1 MTVRFLTVRFQC
13 GIWPARFTG
22 AVRAIARSGAPLAY
36 WPAVSFRRRIRR
48 REAVPPIGG
57 TASGTGYCR
66 REVGGSGGIPNGMPQ
81 GTPMGVLAYRRPIGR
96 RHFGAAGRRRPGMG
110 GGAVCGRLLAS
121 FAFRPVGRRGIWS
134 GGNGASY
141 RRHGMV
147 PAMAGTVYG
156 GTVGGRGKAPTG
168 PCGDAGG
175 RPSVSCSRSIALF
188 PACRP
193 GNADLRFLN
202 ESGCEPTEPA
212 VHNGGRRASARR
224 PARSLGVIPNVPSS
238 RVDLNTPHTAAA
250 SGGGSKAG
258 MDVARPDEALQGRW
272 GVLPR
277 PSGKRRTAMAGRIR
291 PAFLGGPKRGGRC
304 RQIWGGHCR
313 LDWGDVCRL
322 LPGGHCRRTSW
333 GIGCG
338 AGAGAAG
345 GGDRAPAVLR
355 AGRAAGTWA
364 RDPEGNGVLRG
375 RRLGSGK
382 TTCATETL
390 PGSLAYRIS
399 QLGSPID
406 DSPEPV

>member
-1 MTVRFLTVRFQC
+1 MAAGSDRCRRLVRPERC
-13 GIWPARFTG
+13 PAKAG
-22 AVRAIARSGAPLAY
+22 HGV
-36 WPAVSFRRRIRR
+36 RRRLVR
-48 REAVPPIGG
+48 
-57 TASGTGYCR
+57 C
-66 REVGGSGGIPNGMPQ
+66 
-81 GTPMGVLAYRRPIGR
+81 
-96 RHFGAAGRRRPGMG
+96 
-110 GGAVCGRLLAS
+110 RLLA
-121 FAFRPVGRRGIWS
+121 ARFRPATEKRGT
-134 GGNGASY
+134 
-141 RRHGMV
+141 
-147 PAMAGTVYG
+147 AG
-156 GTVGGRGKAPTG
+156 
-168 PCGDAGG
+168 
-175 RPSVSCSRSIALF
+175 
-188 PACRP
+188 
-193 GNADLRFLN
+193 
-202 ESGCEPTEPA
+202 
-212 VHNGGRRASARR
+212 
-224 PARSLGVIPNVPSS
+224 
-238 RVDLNTPHTAAA
+238 
-250 SGGGSKAG
+250 
-258 MDVARPDEALQGRW
+258 PDGALQGRW